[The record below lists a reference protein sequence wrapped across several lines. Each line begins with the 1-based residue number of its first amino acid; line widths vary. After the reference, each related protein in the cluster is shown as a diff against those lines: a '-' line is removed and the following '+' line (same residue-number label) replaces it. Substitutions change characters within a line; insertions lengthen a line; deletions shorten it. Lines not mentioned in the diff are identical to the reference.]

1 MMKNKIPFYER
12 REIRDLKEMLNTSA
26 QLYKNNTA
34 FLVKG
39 PKCEEYVP
47 ITYPQ
52 LKKEV
57 DALGTALLNMNLSKG
72 KIAIIGENRYDWI
85 VAYLAVV
92 NGVGTVIPLDK
103 ELPKEDLLNL
113 IDRAEIDAIIYSN
126 SYGEIF
132 KDADIPLKINM
143 DPCNSEGELA
153 LSQIIEN
160 GKALLEK
167 GDTHYLDAEIDP
179 EEIKIILF
187 TSGTTDLAKGVM
199 LCHRNICSV
208 IMSTCSIVKI
218 TEIDRTLSILPIH
231 HTFECTLGMMLP
243 IYCGA
248 SVAFSEGL
256 KHIPKNIIEAR
267 PTLLIGVPLIFENI
281 YWKIWKQAKKSGKKE
296 TLEKIIKINN
306 VLKKTGIDL
315 SRILFKQIHA
325 KFGGRL
331 RLLVSGAAAIDP
343 TVIQGFEDFGIKLVQ
358 GYGLTECAPL
368 VTGTP
373 DTFRKVGSIG
383 MAIPNVEVKL
393 IDVDK
398 DGIGEIICKG
408 PNVMLGY
415 FEDKISTDKV
425 LKDGWFHTGDLGYMD
440 EEYCFFITG
449 RKKNVIV
456 TKNGKNIYPEE
467 VELYLNKS
475 QYIEESLVSGVLDER
490 TGETLVSAQLRP
502 AYDVIFDEFGENV
515 EEKDLQEILKN
526 IIRDLNDRMPL
537 YKRVRNFSIRKEEF
551 IKTTTKKIKR
561 HINNMENQEHITDN
575 KN

>member
-1 MMKNKIPFYER
+1 MNKKIPDYER
-12 REIRDLKEMLNTSA
+12 REIRDLKEMLNSSA
-26 QLYKNNTA
+26 ELYKNNTA
-34 FLVKG
+34 FLVKDS
-39 PKCEEYVP
+39 KCDDYTP
-47 ITYPQ
+47 IKYSQ
-52 LKKEV
+52 LKNEV
-57 DALGTALLNMNLSKG
+57 DALGTALLNMNLSNG

-85 VAYLAVV
+85 ISYLAVV
-92 NGVGTVIPLDK
+92 NGVGTVVPLDK

-113 IDRAEIDAIIYSN
+113 IARAEIDAIIYSG

-132 KDADIPLKINM
+132 RDANILYKINM
-143 DPCNSEGELA
+143 DPCDSEKELA
-153 LSQIIEN
+153 LSQLIED
-160 GKALLEK
+160 GKGLLEK
-167 GDTHYLDAEIDP
+167 GHTEYLDIEIDP

-208 IMSTCSIVKI
+208 VMSTCSIVKI
-218 TEIDRTLSILPIH
+218 NETDRTLSILPIH
-231 HTFECTLGMMLP
+231 HTFECSLGMMLP
-243 IYCGA
+243 IYRGA
-248 SVAFSEGL
+248 SIAFSEGL
-256 KHIPKNIIEAR
+256 KHIPKNIIEAK

-281 YWKIWKQAKKSGKKE
+281 YWKIWKQAKKSGKE
-296 TLEKIIKINN
+296 DTLKKAIRINN
-306 VLKKTGIDL
+306 SLKKVGINL
-315 SRILFKQIHA
+315 SRLLFKQIHA
-325 KFGGRL
+325 KFGGGL

-373 DTFRKVGSIG
+373 DTFRKVGSVG
-383 MAIPNVEVKL
+383 MAIPDVEVKL
-393 IDVDK
+393 INVDK
-398 DGIGEIICKG
+398 DGVGEIICKG
-408 PNVMLGY
+408 PNVMFGY
-415 FEDKISTDKV
+415 YKDQASTDKV
-425 LKDGWFHTGDLGYMD
+425 LIDGWFHTGDLAYMD
-440 EEYCFFITG
+440 EEGCFFITG

-475 QYIEESLVSGVLDER
+475 QYIEESLVSGILDER

-515 EEKDLQEILKN
+515 EEQDLHDILKN

-561 HINNMENQEHITDN
+561 HINNLESKEQIT